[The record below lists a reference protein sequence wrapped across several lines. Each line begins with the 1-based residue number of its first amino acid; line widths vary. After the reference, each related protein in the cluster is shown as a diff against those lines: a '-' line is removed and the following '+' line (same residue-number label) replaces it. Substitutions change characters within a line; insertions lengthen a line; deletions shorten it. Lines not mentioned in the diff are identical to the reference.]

1 MSKKQNN
8 EKLDRKT
15 YEKELRRLQEEL
27 AHLQAWVKEKGG
39 RIIIVVEGGARLLKI
54 WLEVG
59 QEEQEKRF
67 RARIDDPLRQWK
79 LSPMDVGS
87 YGRWYDYS
95 RARDLMLEHT
105 DTDFAPWYLVDSN
118 DKKRARLNCISH
130 ILAQI
135 PYKRVEHK
143 KVKLP
148 DRSDKKKYDDS
159 ATLEGRRFVD

>member
-1 MSKKQNN
+1 MGFCTPEEHKRFLTLAPIV
-8 EKLDRKT
+8 EKFIID
-15 YEKELRRLQEEL
+15 
-27 AHLQAWVKEKGG
+27 GG
-39 RIIIVVEGGARLLKI
+39 IRLLKI

-59 QEEQEKRF
+59 QEEQERRF
-67 RARIDDPLRQWK
+67 QARIDDPVRQWK
-79 LSPMDVGS
+79 LSPMDVAS

-95 RARDLMLEHT
+95 RARDQMLEHT

-130 ILAQI
+130 ILSQI

-148 DRSDKKKYDDS
+148 ERSDKKRFDDT
-159 ATLEGRRFVD
+159 ATLEGRKFVDQKF